1 MACYGRV
8 DLDDALVRGGTMYGD
23 EVAANWWAMRR
34 RKFNVR
40 ASDVTRER
48 FSLVGDTEEVPARIQ
63 HVISARGTP
72 TCAVAPMPT

>member
-23 EVAANWWAMRR
+23 EVAANGWAMRR

-40 ASDVTRER
+40 ASEVTRER
-48 FSLVGDTEEVPARIQ
+48 FSLAGNPEEVPARIQ
-63 HVISARGTP
+63 QVINASGTP
-72 TCAVAPMPT
+72 TWAVAPMPT